1 MTLHP
6 LLLDGTSISSIN
18 VQLRGFRRWFYWYSL
33 YIEVVC
39 VCVSE
44 LGFPKKRSGFPRFYC
59 ILRLAHIEYTS
70 QSLFSNKQTKKQT
83 NKQTNKQRQTRQ
95 KGSFDPVPS
104 GCWWWIHLQSH
115 ANQQNESTWHKST
128 QISRVLFMMHD
139 ASWIEKRSGLQWWLA
154 SLQLHPSRRGRDGL
168 NQANLDPEGG
178 RWAEFKTVPNM
189 GTWGAFLRP
198 NGNWLV
204 VEPIHLNILVK
215 MEISPT

>member
-1 MTLHP
+1 MILLIFIVYWSCVRLCLRIRFPQETQWFSAVLLHFETCP
-6 LLLDGTSISSIN
+6 HWI
-18 VQLRGFRRWFYWYSL
+18 
-33 YIEVVC
+33 YIA
-39 VCVSE
+39 
-44 LGFPKKRSGFPRFYC
+44 
-59 ILRLAHIEYTS
+59 ILVFE
-70 QSLFSNKQTKKQT
+70 QT
-83 NKQTNKQRQTRQ
+83 NKKTNKQRQTRQ